1 MDCFRISNAQA
12 KDFAVS
18 CFDVLIKDIR
28 GVNDPEDTAIENAT
42 DEEYPN
48 AA

>member
-1 MDCFRISNAQA
+1 MHNLTISKEQA
-12 KDFAVS
+12 KEFAVS

-28 GVNDPEDTAIENAT
+28 SVSELEDTAIENAT

>member
-1 MDCFRISNAQA
+1 MDCFKISNAQA
-12 KDFAVS
+12 KEFAVS
-18 CFDVLIKDIR
+18 CFDVLIKDIT
-28 GVNDPEDTAIENAT
+28 GVPDIDDTAIENAT